1 MDRYDERLI
10 VGKPDASAFLLIGLS
25 VLVALLGVACMCF
38 VHFTFGLVLVIGGI
52 VLAGFFKD
60 GFDIEYEY
68 ILTNGDIE
76 VAKIIAKKRR
86 KTVFTANEGDIKLME
101 SADSDKVKN
110 DLSLGKK
117 SKKYIG
123 KDTQDRLVAF
133 YFGEGDSEKLVILDF
148 DRKCIEHMKMVI
160 KSRCNVTLIN

>member
-60 GFDIEYEY
+60 GLDIEYEY
-68 ILTNGDIE
+68 REAHRT
-76 VAKIIAKKRR
+76 IA
-86 KTVFTANEGDIKLME
+86 GI
-101 SADSDKVKN
+101 
-110 DLSLGKK
+110 
-117 SKKYIG
+117 
-123 KDTQDRLVAF
+123 QDQQQSCRDA
-133 YFGEGDSEKLVILDF
+133 
-148 DRKCIEHMKMVI
+148 
-160 KSRCNVTLIN
+160 